1 MTSTLVLLCYVF
13 GMSDTRGAN
22 HSLYILYY
30 MAESMTGDGSAGDG
44 GWGSGDDE
52 EYETM
57 TTGELLTKLEE
68 VRTLEKLTDALSPL
82 P

>member
-1 MTSTLVLLCYVF
+1 
-13 GMSDTRGAN
+13 
-22 HSLYILYY
+22 